1 MPDHDNNFYSEPVQ
15 EIMGKV
21 PSWITRWGVTVI
33 AGIFAV
39 IIIGCCIIKYPQTI
53 TSTVTLSSYN
63 PPSDLAARYDGLL
76 DSVFVSNGQAVRHG
90 QLIALLSTHADY
102 GDITTIELIL
112 ESHSENAISLA
123 ADSMILD
130 NYRLGDIQST
140 WGELVR
146 KCTDYM
152 DWIEIDRIGIQKRLV
167 SEQIDRNIEYYN
179 DLLYQRTLIRKDL
192 EYEKRTFKR
201 DSLLMLQEAIS
212 ESEYEASA
220 KSLVNKES
228 SLAAFDASLTSARLN
243 VLQLRQQ
250 LIELDIQRHSEESEY
265 ESTIIQ
271 LTRQMKT
278 MIAEWKQMYAIVSPS
293 NGVVSLQSVWSS
305 GQHVTIGDVIASVV
319 PSDGNNIIG
328 RLLVPS
334 SGFGKVEK
342 GQMVNVK
349 LNGFPYMEFG
359 VLKGMVKQISA
370 VPRQISTSEGNTIAY
385 TVDIIFPGGLVSTY
399 GKLFPIVQQMD
410 GTAEIITKDRRLIE
424 QFIDPIIS
432 LFRNR

>member
-1 MPDHDNNFYSEPVQ
+1 
-15 EIMGKV
+15 MGKV

-39 IIIGCCIIKYPQTI
+39 MIIGCCIIKYPQTI

-90 QLIALLSTHADY
+90 QLIALLSTHANY
-102 GDITTIELIL
+102 GDITTVEHVL
-112 ESHSENAISLA
+112 EIHSGNAISLA
-123 ADSMILD
+123 TDPLILD
-130 NYRLGDIQST
+130 NYSLGDIQST

-146 KCTDYM
+146 ECTDYM
-152 DWIEIDRIGIQKRLV
+152 DWIEIDQIGIQKRLV
-167 SEQIDRNIEYYN
+167 SEQIDRNNEYYN
-179 DLLYQRTLIRKDL
+179 DLLYQRALIAKDL
-192 EYEKRTFKR
+192 EYERRTFLR
-201 DSLLMLQEAIS
+201 DSLLMLQGAIS
-212 ESEYEASA
+212 KAEYEASA

-228 SLAAFDASLTSARLN
+228 SLASFDASLTSARLN

-250 LIELDIQRHSEESEY
+250 LIELDIQGHSEQSEY
-265 ESTIIQ
+265 ERTITQ

-278 MIAEWKQMYAIVSPS
+278 QIAEWKEMYAVISPS
-293 NGVVSLQSVWSS
+293 DGTVSLQSVWNR
-305 GQHVTIGDVIASVV
+305 GQHVSIGDVIASIV
-319 PSDGNNIIG
+319 PSSGNDVIG
-328 RLLVPS
+328 RLMVPS
-334 SGFGKVEK
+334 TGFGKVEK
-342 GQMVNVK
+342 GQTVNIK

-385 TVDIIFPGGLVSTY
+385 TVDVIFPDGLVSTY
-399 GKLFPIVQQMD
+399 GKNFPIVQQMD

-432 LFRNR
+432 LFKNR

>member
-1 MPDHDNNFYSEPVQ
+1 MPNHDNNFHSEPVQ

-39 IIIGCCIIKYPQTI
+39 MIIGCCIIKYPQTI

-76 DSVFVSNGQAVRHG
+76 DSVSVSNGQAVRHG
-90 QLIALLSTHADY
+90 QLIALLSTHANY
-102 GDITTIELIL
+102 GDITTVEHVL
-112 ESHSENAISLA
+112 EIHSGNAISLA
-123 ADSMILD
+123 TDPLILD
-130 NYRLGDIQST
+130 NYSLGDIQST

-146 KCTDYM
+146 ECTDYM
-152 DWIEIDRIGIQKRLV
+152 DWIEIDQIGIQKRLV
-167 SEQIDRNIEYYN
+167 SEQIDRNNEYYN
-179 DLLYQRTLIRKDL
+179 DLLYQRALIAKDL
-192 EYEKRTFKR
+192 EYERRTFLR
-201 DSLLMLQEAIS
+201 DSLLMLQGAIS
-212 ESEYEASA
+212 KAEYEASA

-228 SLAAFDASLTSARLN
+228 SLASFDASLTSARLN

-250 LIELDIQRHSEESEY
+250 LIELDIQGHSEQSEY
-265 ESTIIQ
+265 ERTITQ

-278 MIAEWKQMYAIVSPS
+278 QIAEWKEMYAVISPS
-293 NGVVSLQSVWSS
+293 DGTVSLQSVWNR
-305 GQHVTIGDVIASVV
+305 GQHVSIGDVIASIV
-319 PSDGNNIIG
+319 PSSGNDVIG
-328 RLLVPS
+328 RLMVPS
-334 SGFGKVEK
+334 TGFGKVEK
-342 GQMVNVK
+342 GQTVNIK

-385 TVDIIFPGGLVSTY
+385 TVDVIFPDGLVSTY
-399 GKLFPIVQQMD
+399 GKNFPIVQQMD

-432 LFRNR
+432 LFKNR

>member
-1 MPDHDNNFYSEPVQ
+1 
-15 EIMGKV
+15 MGKV

-39 IIIGCCIIKYPQTI
+39 MIIGCCIIKYPQTI

-90 QLIALLSTHADY
+90 QLIALLSTHANY
-102 GDITTIELIL
+102 GDITTVEHVL
-112 ESHSENAISLA
+112 EIHSENAISLA
-123 ADSMILD
+123 TDPLILD
-130 NYRLGDIQST
+130 NYSLGDIQST

-146 KCTDYM
+146 ECTDYM
-152 DWIEIDRIGIQKRLV
+152 DWIEIDQIVIQKRLV
-167 SEQIDRNIEYYN
+167 SEQIDRNNEYYN
-179 DLLYQRTLIRKDL
+179 DLLYQRALIAKDL
-192 EYEKRTFKR
+192 EYERRTFLR
-201 DSLLMLQEAIS
+201 DSLLMLQGAIS
-212 ESEYEASA
+212 KAEYEASA

-228 SLAAFDASLTSARLN
+228 SLASFDASLTSARLN

-250 LIELDIQRHSEESEY
+250 LIELDIQGHSEQSEY
-265 ESTIIQ
+265 ERTITQ

-278 MIAEWKQMYAIVSPS
+278 QIAEWKEMYAVISPS
-293 NGVVSLQSVWSS
+293 DGVVSLQSVWSR
-305 GQHVTIGDVIASVV
+305 GQHVSIGDVIASIV
-319 PSDGNNIIG
+319 PSSGNDVIG
-328 RLLVPS
+328 RLMVPS
-334 SGFGKVEK
+334 TGFGKVEK
-342 GQMVNVK
+342 GQTVNIK

-385 TVDIIFPGGLVSTY
+385 TVDVIFPDGLVSTY
-399 GKLFPIVQQMD
+399 GKNFPIVQQMD

-432 LFRNR
+432 LFKNR

>member
-1 MPDHDNNFYSEPVQ
+1 
-15 EIMGKV
+15 MGKV

-39 IIIGCCIIKYPQTI
+39 MIIGCCIIKYPQTI

-76 DSVFVSNGQAVRHG
+76 DSVSVSNGQAVRHG
-90 QLIALLSTHADY
+90 QLIALLSTHANY
-102 GDITTIELIL
+102 GDITTVEHVL
-112 ESHSENAISLA
+112 EIHSGNAISLA
-123 ADSMILD
+123 TDPLILD
-130 NYRLGDIQST
+130 NYSLGDIQST

-146 KCTDYM
+146 ECTDYM
-152 DWIEIDRIGIQKRLV
+152 DWIEIDQIGIQKRLV
-167 SEQIDRNIEYYN
+167 SEQIDRNNEYYN
-179 DLLYQRTLIRKDL
+179 DLLYQRALIAKDL
-192 EYEKRTFKR
+192 EYERRTFLR
-201 DSLLMLQEAIS
+201 DSLLMLQGAIS
-212 ESEYEASA
+212 KAEYEASA

-228 SLAAFDASLTSARLN
+228 SLASFDASLTSARLN

-250 LIELDIQRHSEESEY
+250 LIELDIQGHSEQSEY
-265 ESTIIQ
+265 ERTITQ

-278 MIAEWKQMYAIVSPS
+278 QIAEWKEMYAVISPS
-293 NGVVSLQSVWSS
+293 DGTVSLQSVWNR
-305 GQHVTIGDVIASVV
+305 GQHVSIGDVIASIV
-319 PSDGNNIIG
+319 PSSGNDVIG
-328 RLLVPS
+328 RLMVPS
-334 SGFGKVEK
+334 TGFGKVEK
-342 GQMVNVK
+342 GQTVNIK

-385 TVDIIFPGGLVSTY
+385 TVDVIFPDGLVSTY
-399 GKLFPIVQQMD
+399 GKNFPIVQQMD

-432 LFRNR
+432 LFKNR